1 MSFQLIYLFIHLI
14 AGIECYEQTSQI
26 NDQPIK
32 DWLILEP
39 ITGNNLE
46 YDYLRSTGEEISF
59 PKMVHTLV
67 PKRSGSHLE

>member
-46 YDYLRSTGEEISF
+46 YDYL
-59 PKMVHTLV
+59 
-67 PKRSGSHLE
+67 